1 LEGGREVAL
10 SAPASAE
17 SASNPP
23 FLKLADS
30 RQLSKKKEEKTQKLS
45 RSGGTARYY
54 CLKNSVK

>member
-1 LEGGREVAL
+1 LERGREVAL

-30 RQLSKKKEEKTQKLS
+30 RRKKRKKKRKNWVSWKETLLTTV
-45 RSGGTARYY
+45 R
-54 CLKNSVK
+54 LKNF

>member
-1 LEGGREVAL
+1 LERGWEVAL

-30 RQLSKKKEEKTQKLS
+30 RRKKKEEKTQNLAFLKRKALAI
-45 RSGGTARYY
+45 AR
-54 CLKNSVK
+54 